1 MVTQDSGDA
10 GLGEACEAREADVDI
25 RHVGIGSHVGTETQ
39 IETIVELLR
48 IPVPSTCPFDITFWL
63 WKTVTS
69 TSHLCHF
76 QLALRTVER
85 SAKATT
91 QLPYRGIV
99 TWLDLSYNDKSHHN
113 TLFLFSGGIIFGEM
127 PTDMQRL
134 TLALYIGPQSGSSL
148 CKTSRGPRGRGTVT
162 RCAIL

>member
-113 TLFLFSGGIIFGEM
+113 ALFLRGIIFGHGEM

-148 CKTSRGPRGRGTVT
+148 YARHHKVGGAGAR
-162 RCAIL
+162 